1 VRGNVRQSQN
11 QMTTLN
17 VKVIKILCELKI
29 KNVGC
34 DAQMFR
40 IVHEQNHVKLYQQK
54 VYLWT
59 SISLSD
65 FWNIFV
71 IMTFKVESFDFRV
84 NLI

>member
-1 VRGNVRQSQN
+1 
-11 QMTTLN
+11 M
-17 VKVIKILCELKI
+17 IKILCELKI

-34 DAQMFR
+34 DAQMFW

-54 VYLWT
+54 VHLWT
-59 SISLSD
+59 SISLPD

-84 NLI
+84 NLIEISEKNCSIC